1 MEKTILEVKNLT
13 VKKGTHKI
21 LDKINFEVNQGD
33 TIAIIGPNG
42 AGKTTL
48 FRAIL
53 NLIPYEGEVKWKE
66 GIKVGYVPQKL
77 YVDAD
82 LPLTAKEFF
91 MMKEKHLNKIREVL
105 KSVGIEGEDRGE
117 SAQSHI
123 LKNRL
128 GDLSGGELQRVL
140 IAWSLLGNPDVL
152 LFDEPTAGVDFV
164 GEETVYSLLERLKK
178 EHNLSIMLISH
189 EIDIIR
195 GFSTKVL
202 CLNKESICF
211 GPPREAINQA
221 TIDQLFGEEVH
232 LYHHHH
238 GDEKS

>member
-1 MEKTILEVKNLT
+1 MEERILDVKDLT
-13 VKKGTHKI
+13 VRKGNHKI
-21 LDKINFEVNQGD
+21 LDRISFEVNAGD
-33 TIAIIGPNG
+33 TLAVIGPNG

-48 FRAIL
+48 FRAL
-53 NLIPYEGEVKWKE
+53 LDLIPYDGQIKWKQ

-77 YVDAD
+77 YVDND
-82 LPLTAKEFF
+82 VPLTAKEFF
-91 MMKEKHLNKIREVL
+91 QMKEKGLHKIREVL
-105 KSVGIEGEDRGE
+105 HSVGIFGEDRGE

-123 LKNRL
+123 LNNRL

-140 IAWSLLGNPDVL
+140 IAWALLGQPDVL

-178 EHNLSIMLISH
+178 EHHLTIMLISH

-202 CLNKESICF
+202 CLNKERICF
-211 GPPREAINQA
+211 GSPREAINQE
-221 TIDQLFGEEVH
+221 TIDKLFGEEVH
-232 LYHHHH
+232 LYHHNDAHKH
-238 GDEKS
+238 T